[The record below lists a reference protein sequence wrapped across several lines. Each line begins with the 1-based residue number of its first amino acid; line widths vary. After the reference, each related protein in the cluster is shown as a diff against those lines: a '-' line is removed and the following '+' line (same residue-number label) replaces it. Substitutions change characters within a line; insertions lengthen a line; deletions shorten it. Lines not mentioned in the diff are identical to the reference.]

1 MTTKIEKHIEA
12 ARLIEVRDP
21 EMENTIHR
29 RPGFREMVALGEMD
43 NRLGEALTK
52 ARKKR
57 GLTRPELAPL
67 LGLTTQVYGRY
78 ERGEAKMHVTR
89 LVHLSELLDFA
100 PLDLIYAA
108 APHLWGDS
116 QEEAELRFQLMRH
129 VEQLPLEKAKL
140 LMDLIR
146 SFLELEKGHSNA
158 DA

>member
-29 RPGFREMVALGEMD
+29 RRGFEEIVDLGEMD
-43 NRLGEALTK
+43 NRLGEALSR

-100 PLDLIYAA
+100 PWDLIYAA

-116 QEEAELRFQLMRH
+116 QEEAELRFQLMKH
-129 VEQLPLEKAKL
+129 VEQLPPEKARL

-146 SFLELEKGHSNA
+146 SFLELEKVQPSR